1 MEHIIEVSTSML
13 AQDVRDMEEV
23 LTALKREMSEMD
35 ALLTLLNSM
44 WQGDAKNIFVNQYTA
59 DKQTWEDMRVNVE
72 EILKGMQNAKQAYER
87 CESNVSQ
94 KIDGLRM

>member
-1 MEHIIEVSTSML
+1 MENVIEVSIGTL
-13 AQDVRDMEEV
+13 AQDVQDMEDV
-23 LTALKREMSEMD
+23 LAALKKEMNEMD
-35 ALLTLLNSM
+35 ALIASLNSM
-44 WQGDAKNIFVNQYTA
+44 WQGDAKNVFTKQYTV